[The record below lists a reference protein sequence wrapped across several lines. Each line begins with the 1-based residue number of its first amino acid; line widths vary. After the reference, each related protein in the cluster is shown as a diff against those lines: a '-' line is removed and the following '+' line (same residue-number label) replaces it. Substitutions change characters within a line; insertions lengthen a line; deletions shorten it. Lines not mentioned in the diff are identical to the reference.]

1 MSASI
6 APVQLLLAVL
16 SRPRRSLA
24 FVAGFFGFV
33 LYVWYTAVRA
43 VPNVKRRKAAQRRA
57 RRQAASGSWEA

>member
-6 APVQLLLAVL
+6 APVQLLLAVVR
-16 SRPRRSLA
+16 RPLRFLA
-24 FVAGFFGFV
+24 LVTGFFGFV

-57 RRQAASGSWEA
+57 RQQAASGSWEA